1 MPLQYDTPTTPE
13 EVINAMASNP
23 SISEETRQQIENILG
38 ISSGI
43 AAPVNVGTFDGSTLT
58 GPAGPIDMLII
69 TPPAPSVPGAMVD
82 IQIPEAVL
90 QQAQAYVFQ
99 TSENINVVFNTVERV
114 IVSGSGND
122 KMTVNGD
129 KNTTLDGSG
138 GNDTLVTSGG
148 NDSVSGGDGNDSISA
163 ATGNDTIVSGLGS
176 DTIDGGA
183 GRDTVKF
190 AGNKSDFNIQL
201 VNGELYIDS
210 KTDQT
215 ATSHISNVEFVEFK
229 NGESVAVAAGVD
241 EATVL
246 RLYQGLL
253 GRDPDKEGA
262 DYWVNILDTHATSTT
277 GIANEFL
284 ASTEFNAKGSL
295 NNEQFVVD
303 ALSAGP

>member
-190 AGNKSDFNIQL
+190 AGNKSDSTSNWSMANCTSTARPIRQL
-201 VNGELYIDS
+201 HLTSPMLNSWSS
-210 KTDQT
+210 KTVNRLQSQPVWMKQRSFVCT
-215 ATSHISNVEFVEFK
+215 KAFWVATLIRK
-229 NGESVAVAAGVD
+229 
-241 EATVL
+241 VL
-246 RLYQGLL
+246 ITGLTYSTPTQPPRLELL
-253 GRDPDKEGA
+253 
-262 DYWVNILDTHATSTT
+262 TS
-277 GIANEFL
+277 
-284 ASTEFNAKGSL
+284 SSL
-295 NNEQFVVD
+295 QQNSMQRVRSITNSS
-303 ALSAGP
+303 L